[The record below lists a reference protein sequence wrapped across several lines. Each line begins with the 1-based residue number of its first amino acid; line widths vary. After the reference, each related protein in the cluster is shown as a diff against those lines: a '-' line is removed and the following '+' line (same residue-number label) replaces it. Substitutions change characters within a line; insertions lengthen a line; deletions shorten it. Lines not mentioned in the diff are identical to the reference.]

1 MVKFQKP
8 TLTENLPF
16 GSIWMFMN
24 LPIFLYL
31 FELYSLQIPEC
42 QVFVTQ
48 YPTLSLFPKKRI

>member
-1 MVKFQKP
+1 
-8 TLTENLPF
+8 
-16 GSIWMFMN
+16 MFMN